1 MGSRDGYSSAGGGGS
16 RSSGKN
22 NNSPFVNH
30 SGGYTWDGKGEWIY
44 DGCNG
49 MYPPSRYDAITPSH
63 LPFNGRKP
71 FSDSSEKH
79 YFTPDENGNVYPS
92 DEYGRYRS
100 KSPEASTE
108 YRSSRL
114 PIRELESNRR
124 PGSMWPNP
132 ESKSILSLRPTSRE
146 QQR

>member
-16 RSSGKN
+16 RSSGKY
-22 NNSPFVNH
+22 NNSPFVDNF
-30 SGGYTWDGKGEWIY
+30 GGYTWDGEGEWIY

-49 MYPPSRYDAITPSH
+49 KYPPSRYDAITPSH

-71 FSDSSEKH
+71 FSDSSGTH
-79 YFTPDENGNVYPS
+79 FTPDENGHVYPS

-100 KSPEASTE
+100 NSPEASTE

-114 PIRELESNRR
+114 PTGELESNRR

-132 ESKSILSLRPTSRE
+132 ESKCLSSLRRTSSK
-146 QQR
+146 